1 MHCHSEQM
9 TKTAMIYRTYVPQSP
24 LLQFVEFLWMREGD
38 HLSPAQTRLLP
49 MGTVEL
55 VINLHE
61 DIIPLFDRQSRVQQ
75 GSTNGI
81 MLSGTHS
88 ESFIAHVDS
97 KISVMGVHFRPGG
110 AVFFGLPAGEL
121 HNKNISLDE
130 LWQGHA
136 AELRD
141 RLLQAF
147 TPETRFG
154 VLENFLMQMLRSP
167 SRHPAVDFALQQFQR
182 TAKGSAARTPTVS
195 ISAVTD
201 QIGFSTRHFNQLF
214 RDQVGVTPKLFC
226 RVQRFQQVLDLLSGK
241 TQVDWMDIVFT
252 CGYFDQ
258 AHLIHEFRTFA
269 DCTPTEY
276 LSQRGFHLCHM
287 VLPS

>member
-1 MHCHSEQM
+1 MHCYSEQM

-75 GSTNGI
+75 GSTNGV
-81 MLSGTHS
+81 MLCGTHS

-97 KISVMGVHFRPGG
+97 KISMMGVHFRAGGG
-110 AVFFGLPAGEL
+110 AAFFELPAGEL
-121 HNKNISLDE
+121 HNEKISLDE

-141 RLLQAF
+141 RLLQAS

-182 TAKGSAARTPTVS
+182 SPTAS
-195 ISAVTD
+195 ISTVTD
-201 QIGFSTRHFNQLF
+201 QIGFSIRHFNQLF
-214 RDQVGVTPKLFC
+214 RDRVGVTPKLFC
-226 RVQRFQQVLDLLSGK
+226 RVYRFQQVLDLLLGK

-276 LSQRGFHLCHM
+276 LSQRGFHPCHM